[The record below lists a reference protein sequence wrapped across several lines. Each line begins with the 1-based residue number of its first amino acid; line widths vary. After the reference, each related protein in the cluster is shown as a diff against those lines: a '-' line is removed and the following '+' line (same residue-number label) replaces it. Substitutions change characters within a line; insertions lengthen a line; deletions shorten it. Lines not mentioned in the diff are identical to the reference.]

1 MVAGQQDGYTEQ
13 PFVVRVR
20 TCSIVCAAALLA
32 GGCGVG
38 ASTSTVT
45 VKKTVKVVTG
55 ASATETV
62 TTTAGSTGETS
73 ATNLV
78 ITPRVRIQLRSAVT
92 DGKTRAEA
100 AKIKGPLPGRTYY
113 ADYRGYRYALA
124 TFSFP
129 VVGTQDQPL
138 LFVQLPG
145 IPYLVD
151 VSDTGGEPGQMS
163 AIPCPVRQVWNLG
176 CS

>member
-1 MVAGQQDGYTEQ
+1 M
-13 PFVVRVR
+13 R
-20 TCSIVCAAALLA
+20 TCSIVCVGALLA

-45 VKKTVKVVTG
+45 VTKKTVKVVTSG
-55 ASATETV
+55 SVTETV
-62 TTTAGSTGETS
+62 TTTSGSAGDTS

-78 ITPRVRIQLRSAVT
+78 VTPRVRIQLRSAVT
-92 DGKTRAEA
+92 NGDTAAEA
-100 AKIKGPLPGRTYY
+100 ATVKGPLPGRTYY
-113 ADYRGYRYALA
+113 AEYQGYRYALA

-129 VVGTQDQPL
+129 VTGTQDQPL

-145 IPYLVD
+145 IPYLVA
-151 VSDTGGEPGQMS
+151 VSDTGGDPGQMS
-163 AIPCPVRQVWNLG
+163 AIPCAVRKVWNLG